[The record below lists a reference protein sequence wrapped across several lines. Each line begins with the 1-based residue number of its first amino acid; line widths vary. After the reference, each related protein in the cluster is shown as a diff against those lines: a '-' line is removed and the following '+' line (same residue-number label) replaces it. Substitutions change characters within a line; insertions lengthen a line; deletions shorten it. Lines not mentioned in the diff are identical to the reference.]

1 MLSLSRL
8 DLIVQFEH
16 AKKVLLVDDQLLDV
30 ALTRQ
35 ALNDCSIEHE
45 IVAAFDGFE
54 GLTQLSSDKFD
65 VVVLDLK
72 MPRVDGYEVL
82 AQMRMQ
88 PRLSTTPVIVVSN
101 SDLQVDRNRATTLG
115 AVEYVHKSLDYAEFK
130 DSLKAALGR
139 HGFC

>member
-1 MLSLSRL
+1 MR
-8 DLIVQFEH
+8 
-16 AKKVLLVDDQLLDV
+16 KKVLLVDDQLLDV

-115 AVEYVHKSLDYAEFK
+115 AVEYVHKSFDYAEFK

>member
-1 MLSLSRL
+1 MR
-8 DLIVQFEH
+8 
-16 AKKVLLVDDQLLDV
+16 KKVLLVDDQLLDV

-54 GLTQLSSDKFD
+54 GLTQLKSQKFD

-72 MPRVDGYEVL
+72 MPKVDGFEVL

-88 PRLSTTPVIVVSN
+88 PSLANTPVIVLSN
-101 SDLQVDRNRATTLG
+101 SDLQIDRARAATLG
-115 AVEYVHKSLDYAEFK
+115 AVEYVHKSLEYSEFK
-130 DSLKAALGR
+130 NNLKAALGH

>member
-1 MLSLSRL
+1 MR
-8 DLIVQFEH
+8 
-16 AKKVLLVDDQLLDV
+16 KKLLLVDDQLLDI

-35 ALNDCSIEHE
+35 ALNDCSIQHE

-54 GLTQLSSDKFD
+54 GLSQLRSEKFD

-72 MPRVDGYEVL
+72 MPRVDGFEVL

-88 PRLSTTPVIVVSN
+88 PSLSNTPVVVLSN
-101 SDLQVDRNRATTLG
+101 SDLQVDRLRAANLG

-130 DSLKAALGR
+130 HNLKVALGQ

>member
-1 MLSLSRL
+1 MR
-8 DLIVQFEH
+8 
-16 AKKVLLVDDQLLDV
+16 KKVLLVDDQVLDI

-35 ALNDCSIEHE
+35 ALNDCSVEHE

-54 GLTQLSSDKFD
+54 GLTQLSSRKFD

-72 MPRVDGYEVL
+72 MPKVDGFEVL

-88 PRLSTTPVIVVSN
+88 PGLSHTPVIVLSN
-101 SDLQVDRNRATTLG
+101 SDLQVDRDRAAHLG
-115 AVEYVHKSLDYAEFK
+115 AVEYVHKCLDYPEFK
-130 DSLKAALGR
+130 NKLKTALGQ